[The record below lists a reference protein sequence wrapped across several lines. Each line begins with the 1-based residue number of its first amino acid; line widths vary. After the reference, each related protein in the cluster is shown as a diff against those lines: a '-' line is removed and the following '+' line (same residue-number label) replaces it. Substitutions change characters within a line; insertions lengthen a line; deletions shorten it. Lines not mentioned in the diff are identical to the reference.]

1 MVVPSQAK
9 LHRPLLEIASESGE
23 ALSKTQF
30 LNEITVRLSL
40 TGEDLAE
47 KIPSGTSRLEK
58 NIAYSVW
65 HMAKVGLFQKPS
77 RARFQITFVGREF
90 LKSHDGMITSAM
102 LTELA
107 NKQMPRGISN
117 SPLATV
123 STDVIASNTESP
135 TADLDLN
142 SQFSDDTNPEDK
154 IEDGYIALQEKLVD
168 DILESISQISPEGF
182 ERLVV
187 DLLEKMGYGKGEAVG
202 KSSDGGIDG
211 IINQDALG
219 LEKVYMQAKRW
230 QSQVGEP
237 EIRNFSGSLDARG
250 ASKGVLVTTSNF
262 SGNAKQTAQII
273 SAGNKFI
280 RLIDGP
286 ELAKLMLAHEVG
298 VITQYTYK
306 IQKLDENYFAEES

>member
-1 MVVPSQAK
+1 MAVPPQGD
-9 LHRPLLEIASESGE
+9 LHRPLLEIASGTGE
-23 ALSKTQF
+23 ALSTGQY
-30 LNEITVRLSL
+30 LEGITHRYSL
-40 TGEDLAE
+40 TSEDLAQSVS
-47 KIPSGTSRLEK
+47 SGLPRIRV
-58 NIAYSVW
+58 N
-65 HMAKVGLFQKPS
+65 VGWGLALLMRAGLLHRPS
-77 RARFQITFVGREF
+77 RGHFQITGVGRDY
-90 LKSHDGMITSAM
+90 LK
-102 LTELA
+102 
-107 NKQMPRGISN
+107 N
-117 SPLATV
+117 SPGPITNAQLNGLTQQRRPEDV
-123 STDVIASNTESP
+123 SVRPSISP
-135 TADLDLN
+135 SPPVTPSVSDA
-142 SQFSDDTNPEDK
+142 DDTSPQDK
-154 IEDGYIALQEKLVD
+154 IDVGYRELNEQLVD
-168 DILESISQISPEGF
+168 DLLDSISRIPPDAF

-202 KSSDGGIDG
+202 RSSDGGIDG

-250 ASKGVLVTTSNF
+250 ASKGVFVTTSNF